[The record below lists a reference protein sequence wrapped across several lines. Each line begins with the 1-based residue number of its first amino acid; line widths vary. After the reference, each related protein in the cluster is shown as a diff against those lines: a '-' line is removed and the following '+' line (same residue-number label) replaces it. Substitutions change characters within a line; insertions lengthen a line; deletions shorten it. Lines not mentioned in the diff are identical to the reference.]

1 MTYKTLLL
9 VIMALLISK
18 PLFAICQKHIF
29 PPFTASGPSNFYSM
43 FGRLI
48 WEADAMAA
56 RELVIAVYEN
66 YENWT
71 VQNL

>member
-1 MTYKTLLL
+1 MMK
-9 VIMALLISK
+9 LLISK

-29 PPFTASGPSNFYSM
+29 SPFTVFDPSNFYSM
-43 FGRLI
+43 SVRLGS
-48 WEADAMAA
+48 EAGIMAA
-56 RELVIAVYEN
+56 RELVIVVSQN